1 MGGNPPAKT
10 GTGSPPVGLTK
21 GTVSSMGFFDEL
33 RKLTRP
39 YEDEDDFIEEAEVV
53 PEPEERRSNPFSG
66 FGGYGA
72 GQESSAQSS
81 YTARPTR
88 SREGRV
94 VNLGG
99 VGSAMQVVLVKPER
113 YETAADIADHL
124 KEKRAVLM
132 NLETTPKE
140 ITRRLVDFLSGVAYA
155 MNGKVKKVAA
165 NTYILTPPSV
175 DLMGDLMDELESS
188 GVYF

>member
-1 MGGNPPAKT
+1 
-10 GTGSPPVGLTK
+10 
-21 GTVSSMGFFDEL
+21 MGFLDEL
-33 RKLTRP
+33 KKLTRP
-39 YEDEDDFIEEAEVV
+39 YEDEDDFIDEAEVV
-53 PEPEERRSNPFSG
+53 EAPEEKRANPFAG
-66 FGGYGA
+66 FGYSSA
-72 GQESSAQSS
+72 PAQESAPQPAF
-81 YTARPTR
+81 TAKSGR
-88 SREGRV
+88 SREGKV
-94 VNLGG
+94 VNLGAAG
-99 VGSAMQVVLVKPER
+99 APMQVVLVKPER

-165 NTYILTPPSV
+165 NTYILTPPNV